1 MRRHLFR
8 NGLLFLAALSST
20 SAFMHAEAPFGNVV
34 VNIDD
39 LPAQIPASNTISVSP
54 AARRIGIELGYP
66 RSSQLAS
73 RIRFKLD
80 GVDEGWREGKGDME
94 VAFRFFDA
102 SGDQI
107 SQRSFSVT
115 GKSAGWA
122 GSLEKSTFTHRRET
136 LTVPAKATSLWAVL
150 SSAGP
155 PETLGQFTVE
165 GLSVS
170 RTAADHPPEVIIH
183 LPSSREISAS
193 PDAPP
198 PGWVVDGIRRS
209 MAKITHFGDAAQ
221 SEGLSII
228 DDDPNAHAEWHTF
241 RQAAPPVTPGE
252 QLLVEWNEV
261 FSIGL
266 AAQIEI
272 SYPVPPSGNW
282 PFRISRLDV
291 FGNPV
296 GTESVIY
303 FNVPPP
309 LWKRSWFWVVIT
321 VLAAAALLAINRYV
335 VHRKVREE
343 LLLLRQERMLEQ
355 ERLRIARD
363 IHDDLG
369 ARATH
374 ISLVSARAE
383 ENASSAEKARASF
396 EQISALTRD
405 LVFSLYQIVW
415 AVNPENDNLEALANH
430 LCQISSKLCASANLP
445 CRLHVSELPPRFPVS
460 SDVRHHVSMTV
471 CESINNAIKHAKANE
486 LSISLSFEN
495 SVLSISIRD
504 DGQGFQFDST
514 RAGNGLSNMQH
525 RIEELGGSV
534 SIESAPGK
542 GTTVHITLRLNPP
555 TRPLAAN

>member
-1 MRRHLFR
+1 MPCLPLRTGFVFLVALFV
-8 NGLLFLAALSST
+8 A
-20 SAFMHAEAPFGNVV
+20 SAFALADTPPANVV
-34 VNIDD
+34 IKIDD
-39 LPAQIPASNTISVSP
+39 LPVQIPASNTVSISP
-54 AARRIGIELGYP
+54 TAHRIGVELGYP

-80 GVDEGWREGKGDME
+80 GVDEGWREGNGDME

-107 SQRSFSVT
+107 GQRSFSVS
-115 GKSAGWA
+115 GKSAGWT
-122 GSLEKSTFTHRRET
+122 GRLEKSTFTHRRET
-136 LTVPAKATSLWAVL
+136 LIVPPNATSLWAVL

-155 PETLGQFTVE
+155 PETLGQFTIE

-170 RTAADHPPEVIIH
+170 RPSPDHSPEVILH
-183 LPSSREISAS
+183 LPSSHEASAS

-198 PGWVVDGIRRS
+198 PGWTVDGIRRS
-209 MAKITHFGDAAQ
+209 MAKVSHFGEAAQ

-228 DDDPNAHAEWHTF
+228 DDDPNAHAEWHTT
-241 RQAAPPVTPGE
+241 RQAAPRITPGE

-266 AAQIEI
+266 AARIEI

-282 PFRISRLDV
+282 PFHISRLDV

-309 LWKRSWFWVVIT
+309 LWKRSWFWVAIT

-335 VHRKVREE
+335 VHRKIREE
-343 LLLLRQERMLEQ
+343 LLLLRQERMLAQ

-383 ENASSAEKARASF
+383 ENASSTEKARASF

-430 LCQISSKLCASANLP
+430 LCQISSKLCESANLP

-471 CESINNAIKHAKANE
+471 CESINNAIKHAKASE
-486 LSISLSFEN
+486 LGLSLSFEN
-495 SVLSISIRD
+495 SILAVSIRD
-504 DGQGFQFDST
+504 DGQGFQLNSAHT
-514 RAGNGLSNMQH
+514 GNGLSNMQH
-525 RIEELGGSV
+525 RIEELGGAV
-534 SIESAPGK
+534 SIESEPSK
-542 GTTVHITLRLNPP
+542 GTIVRVTLPLHPQ
-555 TRPLAAN
+555 TRPLGAN